1 MMSNRHFCGL
11 LWWGVTARRDGWMQ
25 SDRFAHEIMAILR
38 FGSCAASDACGV
50 GEGRLAAELDCCPT
64 SETPLQ
70 RHKMSTF
77 WAERNVFAIMIV
89 SAFSMRYWLLIE
101 GFIQP
106 L

>member
-1 MMSNRHFCGL
+1 MSWR
-11 LWWGVTARRDGWMQ
+11 TACRVGCCSRPPCDGRDG
-25 SDRFAHEIMAILR
+25 AILR

-50 GEGRLAAELDCCPT
+50 GEGRVAAELDCCPT

-77 WAERNVFAIMIV
+77 WAKRYVFAIMIV

-101 GFIQP
+101 EF
-106 L
+106 